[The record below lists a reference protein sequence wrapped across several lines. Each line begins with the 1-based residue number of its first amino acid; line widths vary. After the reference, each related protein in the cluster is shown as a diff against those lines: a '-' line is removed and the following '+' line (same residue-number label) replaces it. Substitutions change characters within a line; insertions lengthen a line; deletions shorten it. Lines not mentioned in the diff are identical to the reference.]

1 MLGILPSHPSWALVP
16 RLLMALSLLLLA
28 RHAHADDVAMN
39 FHQVDPGGL
48 SVWDAGRMRLRLA
61 LQVDSCVRQVAGR
74 SRPEGE
80 LVVTLPVA
88 SAGKAPRARV
98 TTAARRLRRTAAC
111 LQRALR
117 SKVSFVEAPADYVWS
132 ATVRLGEIPAG
143 ISISI
148 LRLES
153 ADLMNRAIFQSVFTL
168 QLERADCVARTLDAG
183 LSAAIEAKLALSPGR
198 PATASVTMS
207 THASASLVPCLEQA
221 LTDIVLPAGSV
232 PAEVRLFF
240 HLLQPA
246 PPPSGQEPTLT
257 LSGPDQ

>member
-1 MLGILPSHPSWALVP
+1 
-16 RLLMALSLLLLA
+16 MASLLLLLLLPA
-28 RHAHADDVAMN
+28 RHALADEVAMN

-48 SVWDAGRMRLRLA
+48 SSWDAGRMRLRLA
-61 LQVDSCVRQVAGR
+61 LQVDSCVRQTAGR
-74 SRPEGE
+74 RRPQGE

-88 SAGKAPRARV
+88 STGKAPRARV
-98 TTAARRLRRTAAC
+98 TTTAGRLRRAAAC

-117 SKVSFVEAPADYVWS
+117 SKLTFVEAPADYVWS

-153 ADLMNRAIFQSVFTL
+153 EDLMNRAIFQSVFTL
-168 QLERADCVARTLDAG
+168 QLERADCVARALDAG
-183 LSAAIEAKLALSPGR
+183 LSAAIEAKLSLSPGR
-198 PATASVTMS
+198 AAVASVALS
-207 THASASLVPCLEQA
+207 SHASASLVPCLEQA
-221 LTDIVLPAGSV
+221 LTDIVLPAGSI

-246 PPPSGQEPTLT
+246 PPPSGDEPTLT